1 MFSHV
6 NEFARLHSSTQ
17 PWSKHWSLQ
26 SHVPHVQGQLIDA
39 NRSRSHSYLPT
50 CWQYSKFL
58 SLQKS
63 PAKTY
68 ENFASINIKRVCRIL
83 TMHKTINVSCSYAP
97 MVLAFTSWTSTRIY
111 LEEEIV
117 STPRKVKK
125 VSLISMVMITTD
137 FGKIS
142 CLVVTSANVVSESI
156 CV

>member
-1 MFSHV
+1 MNLHV
-6 NEFARLHSSTQ
+6 CIVRRSPDRSTD
-17 PWSKHWSLQ
+17 PCNRTFHTSRGNWSTPIVPAHIRICQRAGNILNFCLYKSLQ
-26 SHVPHVQGQLIDA
+26 LKHMKILHQLLW
-39 NRSRSHSYLPT
+39 NVS
-50 CWQYSKFL
+50 
-58 SLQKS
+58 
-63 PAKTY
+63 
-68 ENFASINIKRVCRIL
+68 VL

-117 STPRKVKK
+117 STPRKIKK

-156 CV
+156 CF